1 MNDAWSLPP
10 PPDTRSTVRS
20 SNTGLVQS
28 ASGAFNSRSTS
39 ANTGSS
45 CACMR
50 SVTARFC
57 AQLVPVSWLNT
68 ADTLAMSVR
77 CFCT

>member
-10 PPDTRSTVRS
+10 PPETRSTLRS
-20 SNTGLVQS
+20 SNTGLSQS
-28 ASGAFNSRSTS
+28 ASGAFIRRVTFS
-39 ANTGSS
+39 NTGAS
-45 CACMR
+45 CTIIF
-50 SVTARFC
+50 SVTLRPC